1 MNAARSL
8 RIALAM
14 RGINQTQLAAMA
26 GITQPSISGLAQ
38 RTNWNGESLQKI
50 ATALNMKVSDFIK
63 LGEE

>member
-1 MNAARSL
+1 MNAAKSL

-26 GITQPSISGLAQ
+26 GITQPSISGLAH

-50 ATALNMKVSDFIK
+50 ATALNMKVSDFIA
-63 LGEE
+63 LGED